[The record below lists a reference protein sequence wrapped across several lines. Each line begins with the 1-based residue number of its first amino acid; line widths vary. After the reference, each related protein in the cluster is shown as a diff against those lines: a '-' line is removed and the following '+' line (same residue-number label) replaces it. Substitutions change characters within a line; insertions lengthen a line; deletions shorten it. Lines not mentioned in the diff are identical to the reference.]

1 MEERMNTSMIMSVV
15 VTMIGFVYTLST
27 FLLPDA
33 KIGVAFEPKIFPG
46 ILGIALLALGL
57 VLTVQEIRL
66 LAKDQGGKASFV
78 GEEQRNILFTLL
90 NGLLYAVLFDRIG
103 YIFATFVFLN
113 IQLFIFRGKKTWK
126 STLLISLIFSVVAF
140 ILFNTLMG
148 VYLPKS
154 PLGFM

>member
-1 MEERMNTSMIMSVV
+1 MNASMIMSVV

-33 KIGVAFEPKIFPG
+33 KIGVAFEPKIFPA
-46 ILGIALLALGL
+46 ILGISLLALGAVL
-57 VLTVQEIRL
+57 VVQEIRL
-66 LAKDQGGKASFV
+66 LAKTKSDGKKGSFI
-78 GEEQRNILFTLL
+78 GEEQKNILFTLL

-103 YIFATFVFLN
+103 YVFATFVFLN
-113 IQLFIFRGKKTWK
+113 IQLCIFRGKKTWK

-140 ILFNTLMG
+140 ILFNTMMG

>member
-1 MEERMNTSMIMSVV
+1 MNTSMIMSVV

-46 ILGIALLALGL
+46 ILGIALLALGI

-66 LAKDQGGKASFV
+66 VAKDKNQAGKASFV

-140 ILFNTLMG
+140 VLFNTLMG